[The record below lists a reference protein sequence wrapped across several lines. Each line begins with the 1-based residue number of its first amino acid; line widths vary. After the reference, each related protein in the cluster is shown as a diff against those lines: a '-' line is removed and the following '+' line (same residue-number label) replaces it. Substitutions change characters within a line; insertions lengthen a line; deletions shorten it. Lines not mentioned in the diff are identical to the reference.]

1 MAKAEDITKSE
12 VYQRVVQDQIKK
24 PSKFEQVIDIFG
36 QFKNLVDNKVSSN
49 IENLQGKGVFD
60 KTRAVS
66 FLEKIDGINQKYE
79 DIDNN
84 YGGSTKAYARA
95 ELKKNYNAEL
105 TSRIPAGVMK
115 DNSIL
120 NISRPDAF
128 YGEDF
133 ERQVTERAKIYDDN
147 RLTFRQVAEKY
158 NTGEGGAEELVSQL
172 ENDLKRATK
181 VTGLDLITNFG
192 NKDYY
197 KTAFTGEGLLEK
209 IESDNIYEKDI
220 STIDSVN
227 AKFKSLYRD
236 SPAAAAKFEELV
248 KDIRIDEEKTVI
260 KTSINEEERED
271 PVTGQKKIVT
281 VADFITTYFDA
292 NGKKQTQ
299 ITRELV
305 PGASTKN
312 IETDLNNRYIYEA
325 ALKSKAHLEYNNYL
339 QKGYTPRKAFEII
352 SSDNKKSYTQIN
364 NEKLREQVM
373 PNILE
378 AFEKHKKAFYFKETA
393 DTGLFKTTQL
403 KEDVEKYIEYIQT
416 GSYEGKDKGKNPPVK
431 PAFYYDNVEEFIADN
446 YPQYAKFNEVSK
458 ISFNLDSG
466 GLILN
471 SSLDDSPKFKRTF
484 EEFSQPGKAYDMLI
498 RRIVPDVS
506 VDPKTLPRE
515 NFIKNSNVYVNP
527 DTVAYSGKV
536 LNDELRTLK
545 FNPKES
551 YNIGYNFDNNTLE
564 AISTG
569 EFEPE
574 IIFQDSRALGEMSPA
589 SRKLVA
595 ETKAKI
601 NTLTERRK
609 RNTEKLKLI
618 EEGKTT
624 GPARKGSNK
633 STLLKRNEELNKEIE
648 GLIDTVNRLEV
659 PIKPA
664 GITVETP

>member
-12 VYQRVVQDQIKK
+12 VYQRVVQDQIKE

-84 YGGSTKAYARA
+84 YGGNTKAYARA
-95 ELKKNYNAEL
+95 ELKRGYDAEL
-105 TSRIPAGVMK
+105 LSRLPAGSFKEGDVI
-115 DNSIL
+115 NL
-120 NISRPDAF
+120 NRPDAF
-128 YGEDF
+128 YGENF
-133 ERQVTERAKIYDDN
+133 EKQVNERAKMYDDY
-147 RLTFRQVAEKY
+147 RITFRDVAEKY
-158 NTGEGGAEELVSQL
+158 NTGKGGADELVLKL

-197 KTAFTGEGLLEK
+197 KTAFTGEGLLDK

-220 STIDSVN
+220 STIDMVN
-227 AKFKSLYRD
+227 QKFKALFRQ
-236 SPAAAAKFEELV
+236 SPAAATKFEELV
-248 KDIRIDEEKTVI
+248 KDVR
-260 KTSINEEERED
+260 INEEQIAIDNTRREQKRID
-271 PVTGQKKIVT
+271 NKTGRETTVT
-281 VADFITTYFDA
+281 VMDYKITYRDQ
-292 NGKKQTQ
+292 NGRKQTEV
-299 ITRELV
+299 ITEPVRGTDPKRTENDVNNVMVYSNLIKPEGQREFNRL
-305 PGASTKN
+305 
-312 IETDLNNRYIYEA
+312 LNEQDYTPKRAYA
-325 ALKSKAHLEYNNYL
+325 ALSENVKKTYSEIRNENLRKENMSNL
-339 QKGYTPRKAFEII
+339 QELFK
-352 SSDNKKSYTQIN
+352 N
-364 NEKLREQVM
+364 
-373 PNILE
+373 
-378 AFEKHKKAFYFKETA
+378 HKEEFYFEEKIEGINEIKTLRDDIKEYQKYKS
-393 DTGLFKTTQL
+393 TGK
-403 KEDVEKYIEYIQT
+403 
-416 GSYEGKDKGKNPPVK
+416 YEGTTPPTK
-431 PAFYYDNVEEFIADN
+431 PAFYYDNIEDFISVEHPE
-446 YPQYAKFNEVSK
+446 YAKFNEVSQ
-458 ISFNLDSG
+458 SNFNLETR

-471 SSLDDSPKFKRTF
+471 STFDNSPEYIATFKELEKPEGVYNQIINNLIPEGVS
-484 EEFSQPGKAYDMLI
+484 EEELSEDY
-498 RRIVPDVS
+498 
-506 VDPKTLPRE
+506 
-515 NFIKNSNVYVNP
+515 FIEGTRVFVNP
-527 DTVAYSGKV
+527 MAAPLRGIE
-536 LNDELRTLK
+536 LNEVFGTQK
-545 FNPKES
+545 FNPREE
-551 YNIGYNFDNNTLE
+551 YNLGYNFETSNLE

-589 SRKLVA
+589 SRKLLA

-601 NTLTERRK
+601 NSLTERRK

-624 GPARKGSNK
+624 GPSRKGTGK